1 MEEVHRVSEGM
12 ESRRRVK
19 RKKKRLRKGR
29 LAFVLF
35 MFMIIVYFIVTS
47 YIYFKVKKYSSLI
60 YPGISVEN
68 IDVGG
73 KTKEEAIKLLNKTFD
88 AKNIKSN
95 ITIKVNNNDYVI
107 NLSKLDLKYDIQNTV
122 DKAFEIDRGTTI
134 FQRYKAIKHPKNSYL
149 KLNIQYS
156 SDVINNTI
164 ADIEK
169 KNNKKPADA
178 AISRTDTG
186 SFNVIKEISGLALDK
201 DNLKNDIISNIK
213 LPFKDNTIING
224 KMNEVKAKVTEE
236 NLKAIDAKISSFT
249 TNFATS
255 NYNRSTNINLAA
267 KAIDGKV
274 LMPGEEF
281 SFNDVVGKRTPSKGY
296 KEAHVIVGDK
306 FIDDYGG
313 GVCQVSTTLYNA
325 VARANIPSTERAK
338 HTIPSSYVGLGMDAT
353 VDYGNLD
360 YKFKNTLKYPIFIE
374 AVVKNKEITFNI
386 YSNSELTKRNYNLVN
401 EVIGNKVN
409 VYKVTYENNK
419 QISKDLLYTDSYK

>member
-1 MEEVHRVSEGM
+1 MEEVHRVSEGI
-12 ESRRRVK
+12 ESHKRM
-19 RKKKRLRKGR
+19 RKKKKHLRKGR

-35 MFMIIVYFIVTS
+35 LFIIIVYFIATS
-47 YIYFKVKKYSSLI
+47 YIYLNVKKYSSLI
-60 YPGISVEN
+60 YPGISIEN

-88 AKNIKSN
+88 AKNTKSN

-122 DKAFEIDRGTTI
+122 DKAFEINRGTTI
-134 FQRYKAIKHPKNSYL
+134 FQRYKAINHPKNSYL
-149 KLNIQYS
+149 RLNIQYS
-156 SDVINNTI
+156 SDAINNTI
-164 ADIEK
+164 SDIEK
-169 KNNKKPADA
+169 KNNKKPIDA
-178 AISRTDTG
+178 AISRTGTG
-186 SFNVIKEISGLALDK
+186 GFNVIKEISGLALDK
-201 DNLKNDIISNIK
+201 DNLKNEITSNIK

-236 NLKAIDAKISSFT
+236 NLNSINAKVSSFT

-267 KAIDGKV
+267 NAINGKV

-325 VARANIPSTERAK
+325 VARANIPSTERSK
-338 HTIPSSYVGLGMDAT
+338 HTIPSSYVALGMDAT

-360 YKFKNTLKYPIFIE
+360 YKFKNTLKYPIYIE

-386 YSNSELTKRNYNLVN
+386 YSNSELTKRNYDLVN
-401 EVIGNKVN
+401 EVVGNKVN

>member
-29 LAFVLF
+29 LVFVLF
-35 MFMIIVYFIVTS
+35 MFIIIVYFIVTS

-60 YPGISVEN
+60 YPEISVEN
-68 IDVGG
+68 VDVGG

-88 AKNIKSN
+88 AENIKSN

-107 NLSKLDLKYDIQNTV
+107 NLSKLDLKYDIQNVV
-122 DKAFEIDRGTTI
+122 DKAFEINRGTTI
-134 FQRYKAIKHPKNSYL
+134 FQRYRAIKHPKNSYL

-169 KNNKKPADA
+169 KNNKKPIDA
-178 AISRTDTG
+178 AISRSNTG

-201 DNLKNDIISNIK
+201 DNLKNAIISNIK

-224 KMNEVKAKVTEE
+224 KMNEIKAKVTEE
-236 NLKAIDAKISSFT
+236 NLKAIDAKISTFT

-267 KAIDGKV
+267 NAINGKV

-306 FIDDYGG
+306 FIDDFGG

-360 YKFKNTLKYPIFIE
+360 YKFKNTLKYPIYIE

-386 YSNSELTKRNYNLVN
+386 YSNSELTKRNYDLVN
-401 EVIGNKVN
+401 EIIGKKVN
-409 VYKVTYENNK
+409 VYRVTYENNK

>member
-29 LAFVLF
+29 LVFVLF
-35 MFMIIVYFIVTS
+35 MFIIIVYFIVTS

-60 YPGISVEN
+60 YPEISVEN
-68 IDVGG
+68 VDVGG
-73 KTKEEAIKLLNKTFD
+73 KTKEDAIKLLNKTFD
-88 AKNIKSN
+88 AENIKSN

-107 NLSKLDLKYDIQNTV
+107 NLSKLDLKYDIQNAV
-122 DKAFEIDRGTTI
+122 DKAFEINRGTTI
-134 FQRYKAIKHPKNSYL
+134 FQRYRAIKHPKNSYL

-169 KNNKKPADA
+169 KNNKKPIDA
-178 AISRTDTG
+178 AISRSNTG

-201 DNLKNDIISNIK
+201 DNLKNEIINNIK

-224 KMNEVKAKVTEE
+224 KMNEIKAKVTEE
-236 NLKAIDAKISSFT
+236 NLKAIDAKISTFT

-267 KAIDGKV
+267 IAINGKV

-306 FIDDYGG
+306 FIDDFGG

-325 VARANIPSTERAK
+325 VARANIASTERAK

-360 YKFKNTLKYPIFIE
+360 YKFKNTLKYPIYIE

-386 YSNSELTKRNYNLVN
+386 YSNSELTKRNYDLVN
-401 EVIGNKVN
+401 EIIGNKVN
-409 VYKVTYENNK
+409 VYKITYENNK

>member
-29 LAFVLF
+29 LVFVLF
-35 MFMIIVYFIVTS
+35 MFIIIVYFIVTS

-60 YPGISVEN
+60 YPEISVEN
-68 IDVGG
+68 VDVGG

-88 AKNIKSN
+88 AENIKSN

-107 NLSKLDLKYDIQNTV
+107 NLSKLDLKYDIQNVV
-122 DKAFEIDRGTTI
+122 DKAFEINRGTTI
-134 FQRYKAIKHPKNSYL
+134 FQRYRAIKHSKNSYL

-169 KNNKKPADA
+169 KNNKKPIDA
-178 AISRTDTG
+178 AISRSNTG

-201 DNLKNDIISNIK
+201 DNLKNAIISNIK

-224 KMNEVKAKVTEE
+224 KMNEIKAKVTEE
-236 NLKAIDAKISSFT
+236 NLKAIDAKISTFT

-267 KAIDGKV
+267 NAINGKV

-306 FIDDYGG
+306 FIDDFGG

-360 YKFKNTLKYPIFIE
+360 YKFKNTLKYPIYIE

-386 YSNSELTKRNYNLVN
+386 YSNSELTKRNYDLVN
-401 EVIGNKVN
+401 EIIGKKVN
-409 VYKVTYENNK
+409 VYRVTYENNK

>member
-29 LAFVLF
+29 LVFVLF
-35 MFMIIVYFIVTS
+35 MFIIIVYFIVTS

-60 YPGISVEN
+60 YPEISVEN
-68 IDVGG
+68 VDVGG

-88 AKNIKSN
+88 AENIKSN

-107 NLSKLDLKYDIQNTV
+107 NLSKLDLKYDIQNVV
-122 DKAFEIDRGTTI
+122 DKAFEINRGTTI
-134 FQRYKAIKHPKNSYL
+134 FQRYRAIKHPKNSYL

-169 KNNKKPADA
+169 KNNKKPIDA
-178 AISRTDTG
+178 AISRSNTG

-201 DNLKNDIISNIK
+201 DNLKNAIISNIK

-224 KMNEVKAKVTEE
+224 KMNEIKAKVTEE
-236 NLKAIDAKISSFT
+236 NLKAIDAKISTFT

-267 KAIDGKV
+267 NAINGKV

-306 FIDDYGG
+306 FIDDFGG

-360 YKFKNTLKYPIFIE
+360 YKFKNTLKYPIYIE

-386 YSNSELTKRNYNLVN
+386 YSNSELTKRNYDLVN
-401 EVIGNKVN
+401 EIIGKKVN